1 MLQDV
6 LLTNEE
12 RALKQEVRD
21 FVKNEVP
28 SDLLKKMDKDEI
40 TL

>member
-1 MLQDV
+1 LTYKGILV
-6 LLTNEE
+6 PLL
-12 RALKQEVRD
+12 QEVRD

-40 TL
+40 TYPRE